1 METKEIAKSNNQRI
15 SDQVAIYTPEEV
27 GIIKA
32 TVAKGFSDLELS
44 YFLNVAKVYQLNP
57 FTKQIWGYKDN
68 KNNIIVFAGRD
79 GFLSKAQRDPRWSG
93 IASDVIRE
101 GERYEINIALGQIS
115 HVKDIV
121 SKAKIIGAWA
131 KCQPKGCTIATIEWA
146 DFDTYNK
153 GYNVW
158 KADPAAMIKKV
169 AESHCLSK
177 AYGISGLA
185 VEEDFKVND
194 DIVYPIDHEERPT
207 ILAIGYADNLL
218 HTCLLDED
226 TKCIIETKLCD
237 QSLTTSELEVIIN
250 QLKESQP
257 QKY

>member
-32 TVAKGFSDLELS
+32 TVAKGFTDIELA

-79 GFLSKAQRDPRWSG
+79 GFLAKAQRDPRWSG

-101 GERYEINIALGQIS
+101 GEKYEINIAEGKIS
-115 HVKDIV
+115 HSKEVT
-121 SKAKIIGAWA
+121 SKAKIIGAYA
-131 KCQPKGCTIATIEWA
+131 ICKPKGCEISTIEWA

-158 KADPAAMIKKV
+158 KADPVAMIKKV
-169 AESHCLSK
+169 AESHCLAK

-185 VEEDFKVND
+185 VEEDFNTDRDV
-194 DIVYPIDHEERPT
+194 VYPIDHET
-207 ILAIGYADNLL
+207 KLTVNQIGYADELL
-218 HTCLLDED
+218 RRAEIDEMRK
-226 TKCIIETKLCD
+226 TYLEERLCD
-237 QSLTTSELEVIIN
+237 QHLTHVEFDEIVNELK
-250 QLKESQP
+250 QTQP
-257 QKY
+257 QIH